1 VVSPNPFQNNLV
13 FNNLGDKATLV
24 ELISFE
30 GLTVYSQKLQPD
42 ANGNASIADLNN
54 IKPGIY
60 FIKVWGDEGVTVN
73 KLVKQ

>member
-1 VVSPNPFQNNLV
+1 V

-24 ELISFE
+24 EIISFE
-30 GLTVYSQKLQPD
+30 GLTVYSQTIEPD
-42 ANGNASIADLNN
+42 TNGNASITNLNN

-60 FIKVWGDEGVTVN
+60 FVKVWGNEGVTVN